1 MALMNI
7 GILTMYYSNISHGGL
22 LQAYSLCHFLRLHG
36 YEHTEQISYDY
47 NYRFRLGTVISK
59 VKRAIRKA
67 PYNVFLVITKDKTKE
82 LYNSFMQ
89 EIPHSG
95 YYSPD
100 TIQSIAKEY
109 DCFIVGS
116 DQVWNMSY
124 CDSSY
129 YLPFVANNKKITYAA
144 SVGKDRL
151 EQGEL
156 KQLCDAVKS
165 FYAVSVR
172 EKSLKTLLESM
183 DIRETEHVCDPV
195 FLMDR
200 SFWEEQ
206 SKEVK
211 INDKYTLVYL
221 LSGSRKEKNHA
232 LKLARRTGNKIVVV
246 PNVNLNMSLF
256 DLCLDAHKAYSVGPR
271 EFIGLIKNADFVITD
286 SFHCVAFSLIMNVSF
301 YAISRMGN
309 DFGMDSRIHSILD
322 SVGLKDRF
330 LTFESREMQ
339 IEKVDFGSVNERI
352 EQLAGNSQKWLL
364 QKIHAIEKPY

>member
-1 MALMNI
+1 MNI

-22 LQAYSLCHFLRLHG
+22 LQAYSLCRFLRLNG

-47 NYRFRLGTVISK
+47 NYRFMPRTV
-59 VKRAIRKA
+59 VLRMKRAIRKA
-67 PYNVFLVITKDKTKE
+67 PYNVFLAITKDKTKE

-89 EIPHSG
+89 EIPHSI

-100 TIQSIAKEY
+100 TIQNTAREY

-129 YLPFVANNKKITYAA
+129 YLTFVADNKKITYAA

-156 KQLCDAVKS
+156 NQLCAAAKS

-183 DIRETEHVCDPV
+183 DIREIEHVCDPV
-195 FLMDR
+195 FLMDK

-211 INDKYTLVYL
+211 IDGKYTFVYL
-221 LSGSRKEKNHA
+221 LSGNRKEKERA
-232 LKLARRTGNKIVVV
+232 LKLAKRTGNKIVVV
-246 PNVNLNMSLF
+246 PNVNLNMSLS
-256 DLCLDAHKAYSVGPR
+256 DLCSSVHKVFSVGPR

-309 DFGMDSRIHSILD
+309 DFKMDSRIHSILD
-322 SVGLKDRF
+322 SVGLKNRF
-330 LTFESREMQ
+330 LAIENSMEMQ
-339 IEKVDFGSVNERI
+339 IEKVDFGPVNDRI
-352 EQLAGNSQKWLL
+352 EQLADYSKKWLL
-364 QKIHAIEKPY
+364 QKVQAIENPD